1 MRNYRFIGVVLLGS
15 ITIYILMETFEFIE
29 PRQYHI
35 EQGNYP
41 VNINLGLNNPTA
53 SGTASIYPG
62 PVKFINGTNS

>member
-1 MRNYRFIGVVLLGS
+1 
-15 ITIYILMETFEFIE
+15 METFEFIE